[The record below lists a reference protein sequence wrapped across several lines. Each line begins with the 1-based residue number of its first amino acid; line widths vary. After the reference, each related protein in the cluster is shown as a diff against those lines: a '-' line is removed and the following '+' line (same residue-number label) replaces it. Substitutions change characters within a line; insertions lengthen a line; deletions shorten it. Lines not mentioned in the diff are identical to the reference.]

1 MRQSGSGIGAIYLGV
16 SIEMEIS
23 KAAIAEIRRMQS
35 VRARIDSKFRI
46 GFTPGGCEHFYYSVD
61 LTDAIVDEDRVL
73 EVSGIAVVIDRRQVE
88 HLDRL
93 KLDYSEDLMGGGFR
107 FENPIATHVC
117 GCGNSFA
124 IANVESERWQLPT

>member
-1 MRQSGSGIGAIYLGV
+1 
-16 SIEMEIS
+16 MEIS
-23 KAAIAEIRRMQS
+23 KAAIAEIHRMQS
-35 VRARIDSKFRI
+35 VRERLDSKFRI

-61 LTDAIVDEDRVL
+61 LTDAIAADDRAL
-73 EVSGIAVVIDRRQVE
+73 EVNGITVVIDRHQVE

-107 FENPIATHVC
+107 FENPIATNVC

-124 IANVESERWQLPT
+124 IANVESARWQLPT

>member
-1 MRQSGSGIGAIYLGV
+1 
-16 SIEMEIS
+16 MEIS
-23 KAAIAEIRRMQS
+23 KAAIAEIHRMQS
-35 VRARIDSKFRI
+35 VRQRFDCKFRI

-61 LTDAIVDEDRVL
+61 LTDAIAADDRLL
-73 EVSGIAVVIDRRQVE
+73 EVNGIAVVIDRQQLA
-88 HLDRL
+88 HLERL